1 MSHQCASHVLMIRP
15 ASFGYNEETA
25 ANNIYQQK
33 PDNTDS
39 AAIQQQALME
49 FDAFAKKLSDAG
61 VSVIIVPDTP
71 KPPKPDAI
79 FPNNWVSFHQDGT
92 VVLYPMYAKN
102 RRAERRNDVPEIL
115 EKQHGFRI
123 TKLIDLTHF
132 ENEGKF
138 LEGTGSL
145 VLDRVNRIAYA
156 SVSERT
162 KPELVQE
169 FCRQLNYK
177 AIIFK
182 AVANESPV
190 YHTNVILS
198 VCEKFVVI
206 CLDYISSES
215 EKEEL
220 MKTFKVTQKEVFKIT
235 AKQASCF
242 AGNMLELKSKEDESL
257 LVMSTTA
264 YNSLDNQQISFLG
277 KHCKIIHSPLDTIE
291 KYGGGSA
298 RCMIAEIFLSGN

>member
-61 VSVIIVPDTP
+61 VSVIIVHDTP
-71 KPPKPDAI
+71 KPPKPDAV
-79 FPNNWVSFHQDGT
+79 FPNNWISFHEDGT
-92 VVLYPMYAKN
+92 IVLYPMYAES
-102 RRAERRNDVPEIL
+102 RRTERRNDIPETL

-145 VLDRVNRIAYA
+145 VLDRVNRIAYT

-162 KPELVQE
+162 KPELVNE
-169 FCRQLNYK
+169 FCQQMNYK
-177 AIIFK
+177 PVFFHAM
-182 AVANESPV
+182 ANNIPV
-190 YHTNVILS
+190 YHTNVVLS
-198 VCEKFVVI
+198 VCDKFVVI
-206 CLDYISSES
+206 CLDYISYQS

-220 MKTFKVTQKEVFKIT
+220 MKTFKVTQKKVFKIT
-235 AKQASCF
+235 EKQASCF
-242 AGNMLELKSKEDESL
+242 AGNMLELKSKEGESL
-257 LVMSTTA
+257 LVMSTMA
-264 YNSLDNQQISFLG
+264 YDSLDTQQISFLN
-277 KHCKIIHSPLDTIE
+277 KHCTIIHSPLDTIE

-298 RCMIAEIFLSGN
+298 RCMIAEVFLP